1 MSYTP
6 PPKTNFSGTRVLVA
20 LAVALL
26 VGAAMAWCLYVI
38 ITHTPADVQDNR
50 IRACLIIVIC
60 CGGLT
65 GSVIETTRQ
74 LQASSTD
81 PAITT
86 IGGVGS
92 VRQRTTT
99 NASDAD
105 LFQSQAMA

>member
-26 VGAAMAWCLYVI
+26 VVAAMAWCLYVI

-81 PAITT
+81 PAYHHHWWSRERSTEDHN
-86 IGGVGS
+86 
-92 VRQRTTT
+92 QRKRC
-99 NASDAD
+99 
-105 LFQSQAMA
+105 

>member
-20 LAVALL
+20 LAVGLL
-26 VGAAMAWCLYVI
+26 VGAAMAWFLYVI

-50 IRACLIIVIC
+50 LRAFLIIVIC

-81 PAITT
+81 PAYHHHWWSRERST
-86 IGGVGS
+86 
-92 VRQRTTT
+92 RDDNQRKR
-99 NASDAD
+99 S
-105 LFQSQAMA
+105 

>member
-6 PPKTNFSGTRVLVA
+6 PPKPKFSGTRVLVA
-20 LAVALL
+20 LAVGLL
-26 VGAAMAWCLYVI
+26 VGAAMAWFLYVI

-50 IRACLIIVIC
+50 IRAFLIIVIC

-81 PAITT
+81 PAYHHHWWSRERST
-86 IGGVGS
+86 
-92 VRQRTTT
+92 RDDNQRKR
-99 NASDAD
+99 S
-105 LFQSQAMA
+105 

>member
-20 LAVALL
+20 LAVGLL
-26 VGAAMAWCLYVI
+26 VGAAMAWFLYVI

-50 IRACLIIVIC
+50 LRAFLIIVIC

-81 PAITT
+81 PAYHHHWWSQERSTEDHN
-86 IGGVGS
+86 
-92 VRQRTTT
+92 QRKR
-99 NASDAD
+99 S
-105 LFQSQAMA
+105 